1 MSFYRTRPDDWFLC
15 LPVILR
21 RFSDYL
27 FYRAPLGSCLFHLQ
41 VALFQP
47 PDTIKI
53 FSQVLFKYFKEN
65 ETYLFGGIKILG
77 NYLWISYS
85 IMKLRDANLQTNE
98 KTSFRH
104 AFCFHFLRI
113 HYDYFF
119 QKVFESVWPQFLS
132 GNIMGLLVIYLFND
146 DPSKSTFSMLNMQL
160 GGFLKYSFCQINW
173 DSFISCNVKINRTSF
188 FLLCALCS
196 VFWYVVSYRNLIFL
210 HHGDNNFLFYFDICI
225 KFTLSLI
232 ISTMKKWQHLTWC
245 VPFCDKNMFER
256 KQKHSII
263 AKFRILRALIK
274 RITLATGFKSLQL
287 KYWDINQATSTSQ
300 IDLWTKFA
308 KKV

>member
-1 MSFYRTRPDDWFLC
+1 MAASDSFRF
-15 LPVILR
+15 PV
-21 RFSDYL
+21 YL

-47 PDTIKI
+47 PDTIKF

-65 ETYLFGGIKILG
+65 ETYIFGGIKILG

-85 IMKLRDANLQTNE
+85 VMKLWDANLQTNE

-132 GNIMGLLVIYLFND
+132 GNIMGLLVIYPFND

-160 GGFLKYSFCQINW
+160 GGFLEYSFCQINW

-210 HHGDNNFLFYFDICI
+210 HHGDSNFLFYFDICI

-232 ISTMKKWQHLTWC
+232 FSLEEMKIKKKWQHLTWC
-245 VPFCDKNMFER
+245 VLFSDKNMSER
-256 KQKHSII
+256 KQKYFVI
-263 AKFRILRALIK
+263 AKFRILKGLIK
-274 RITLATGFKSLQL
+274 RIKRKGTDFKSLRL
-287 KYWDINQATSTSQ
+287 KCWGI
-300 IDLWTKFA
+300 
-308 KKV
+308 